1 MRGVVVLKY
10 KKNGD
15 NDGSDN
21 CDYNFGTFDD
31 FGVKSDQKVS
41 LNMILMSRYKGQ
53 SNGGKRAIW
62 SSLLSGSNY
71 TWQPKGK
78 FLFFFSFVSNGI
90 LMIFR
95 WLKVHVISSWRWSGD
110 EGLSWV
116 SKTDP
121 DSLLPDDLCI
131 QDRFNACK
139 TPINVFKDHHL
150 QKIWLDIVCPSSTFD
165 INNLKTGQ
173 ALQQRGLPNKEN
185 MNKMEWA
192 E

>member
-1 MRGVVVLKY
+1 MITTMVWVIIVIIILVLLMILVLKVT
-10 KKNGD
+10 KKYHLTWYWCQD
-15 NDGSDN
+15 IRDS
-21 CDYNFGTFDD
+21 
-31 FGVKSDQKVS
+31 
-41 LNMILMSRYKGQ
+41 NMVGKGQ
-53 SNGGKRAIW
+53 FDLVCCQDQTTRGSQRV
-62 SSLLSGSNY
+62 SSC
-71 TWQPKGK
+71 
-78 FLFFFSFVSNGI
+78 FFSFVSNGI

-95 WLKVHVISSWRWSGD
+95 WLKVISSWRWSGD

-173 ALQQRGLPNKEN
+173 ALQQRGLPNEKN